1 MIWEVF
7 RQGKRGEYHVH
18 VGNVHAPDRD
28 LAEQFAQVMHARRKP
43 ANSLW
48 VAPKSEISEVDADD
62 ERVVMGG
69 TTQREYRWATNYE
82 TDETFA
88 EEIADSQREQA
99 AAEAERDRQAGSEA
113 SDSNASGTTG
123 GGS

>member
-7 RQGKRGEYHVH
+7 RQEGREDYHVH

-48 VAPKSEISEVDADD
+48 VVPKREISEVDADD
-62 ERVVMGG
+62 ARVAMGG
-69 TTQREYRWATNYE
+69 TTQREYRWATNYN

-88 EEIADSQREQA
+88 KEIADSQREQE
-99 AAEAERDRQAGSEA
+99 AAEAEREGRTDSGP
-113 SDSNASGTTG
+113 SNASGTPG